1 MLLIKMLKLREAAIL
16 PTRATPQSAGWDLY
30 LPTDLQRTQIVRSA
44 TISLGIALELP
55 NKTVGQV
62 SIRSSVAKRGL
73 IIVNS
78 PGIIDCDYRG
88 EIKLILR
95 NLSTVP
101 YELEV
106 GERLAQLV
114 VLSLP
119 EVAGY
124 EVSELSNTYRGAG
137 GLGSTGRS

>member
-1 MLLIKMLKLREAAIL
+1 MLKLREAAIL
-16 PTRATPQSAGWDLY
+16 PTRATPESAGWDLY
-30 LPTDLQRTQIVRSA
+30 LPKDLDRDMITQSA
-44 TISLGIALELP
+44 TIGLGIALELP
-55 NKTVGQV
+55 NSTVGQI
-62 SIRSSVAKRGL
+62 SIRSSVANRGL
-73 IIVNS
+73 IIVNA

-101 YELEV
+101 YRLV
-106 GERLAQLV
+106 KGERLAQMV

-119 EVAGY
+119 EVAAY
-124 EVSELSNTYRGAG
+124 EVTELGNTYRGSA